1 MTGTRQTDPMQWVHM
16 VPELAFLAN
25 SSPVIGKPE
34 QSNPFVCEQHNG
46 IWTPVFGK
54 PFLENEE
61 AVSFYGRM
69 ALEMAFLLNGLPA
82 HDVKKYLNRIWVACA
97 RSAARWWKASG
108 GAIEKYPETW
118 VEMLA
123 ADRLPDMEWLQR
135 VCQQHLSSALPSV
148 NDPQG
153 FAGQTENDDDFC
165 QWVQRVWPY
174 LGSSDVLMAEGGDE
188 RLGLDPQTHQNR
200 YGCTYRPSV
209 TGGQYSSSTAS
220 SPSLHAFNAVEQC
233 RLDLVRDMLA
243 QPPEKPLL
251 ALEADIKA
259 FLAQYYGVE
268 KADNCILAPS
278 GTDSVLAA
286 LALSLAV
293 NPAVGVVLAGVEE
306 TGSGVPLATQ
316 GRHFASTTALGFRV
330 RKSEKIAGFPAG
342 TQLVTAPLRTEN
354 GELNSRQNIFHICQ
368 QQIHNA
374 VQAGQR
380 VLLYLLDTSKTGQL
394 VPDMQ
399 VVQALCHTYPG
410 QIDVVVDACQARL
423 MPERIKAY
431 LQQDWAVM
439 VTGSKFYTGPAFC
452 GALLLPE
459 TWRQR
464 LDHAVLPSGLAAY
477 FNQAEWPACKATTSL
492 NNGFNLGLLLRWVGA
507 CAEIE
512 RFSHVPA
519 SEKTVRLEQFLG
531 GIRHIL
537 EQDETIELLPDT
549 LVKRDALPHAWD
561 QQQTIFSFLVNG
573 GGNTGITPVLNLAE
587 CRQLHVWLKQDL
599 SGDLP
604 FGCPDTAYQIMARG
618 YQLGQPVA
626 VPYARVKGQMAGA
639 LRISVS
645 ARHISGSDMPQGM
658 TYQTY
663 LEQEIQNV
671 QDALQKVSLIL
682 RYWPFLQ
689 KAEDKAASAQ
699 PENIVNVEAE
709 ALLPVAL

>member
-1 MTGTRQTDPMQWVHM
+1 M
-16 VPELAFLAN
+16 
-25 SSPVIGKPE
+25 
-34 QSNPFVCEQHNG
+34 
-46 IWTPVFGK
+46 
-54 PFLENEE
+54 
-61 AVSFYGRM
+61 
-69 ALEMAFLLNGLPA
+69 
-82 HDVKKYLNRIWVACA
+82 
-97 RSAARWWKASG
+97 
-108 GAIEKYPETW
+108 
-118 VEMLA
+118 
-123 ADRLPDMEWLQR
+123 
-135 VCQQHLSSALPSV
+135 
-148 NDPQG
+148 
-153 FAGQTENDDDFC
+153 
-165 QWVQRVWPY
+165 
-174 LGSSDVLMAEGGDE
+174 
-188 RLGLDPQTHQNR
+188 
-200 YGCTYRPSV
+200 
-209 TGGQYSSSTAS
+209 
-220 SPSLHAFNAVEQC
+220 
-233 RLDLVRDMLA
+233 
-243 QPPEKPLL
+243 
-251 ALEADIKA
+251 
-259 FLAQYYGVE
+259 AQYYGVE

-477 FNQAEWPACKATTSL
+477 FNQAEWPACKATASL

-561 QQQTIFSFLVNG
+561 QQQTIFFFSRKWWGQHWHDPCFKSCGMPAAACVVKTGSFWLSAVWLPRYRVPDYGQRLSAWAACCRTLCAGEGANG
-573 GGNTGITPVLNLAE
+573 GRFKNFCERTPYFWLRHASRHHVSNVSGARDTKCAGCTAKGFPNLALLAVFAE
-587 CRQLHVWLKQDL
+587 
-599 SGDLP
+599 SG
-604 FGCPDTAYQIMARG
+604 
-618 YQLGQPVA
+618 GQ
-626 VPYARVKGQMAGA
+626 G
-639 LRISVS
+639 SVCS
-645 ARHISGSDMPQGM
+645 ARKYSGC
-658 TYQTY
+658 
-663 LEQEIQNV
+663 
-671 QDALQKVSLIL
+671 
-682 RYWPFLQ
+682 
-689 KAEDKAASAQ
+689 
-699 PENIVNVEAE
+699 
-709 ALLPVAL
+709 

>member
-16 VPELAFLAN
+16 VPELAFLAD
-25 SSPVIGKPE
+25 SSPVIGKAE
-34 QSNPFVCEQHNG
+34 QSNPFVCEQHSG
-46 IWTPVFGK
+46 VWTPVFGK

-61 AVSFYGRM
+61 TASFYGRM

-82 HDVKKYLNRIWVACA
+82 QDVKKYLNCIWVACA

-108 GAIEKYPETW
+108 GAVESCPEVW
-118 VEMLA
+118 VEALA
-123 ADRLPDMEWLQR
+123 ADRLPEMEWLQKL
-135 VCQQHLSSALPSV
+135 CQQQLSSVLLSANDQQVFSV
-148 NDPQG
+148 
-153 FAGQTENDDDFC
+153 QTENDNDFC
-165 QWVQRVWPY
+165 QWVQRAWPY

-188 RLGLDPQTHQNR
+188 RLGLNPQTHQNR
-200 YGCTYRPSV
+200 YGCTYSPSV

-220 SPSLHAFNAVEQC
+220 SPSLHAYNAVEQQ
-233 RLDLVRDMLA
+233 RLELVRDMLV
-243 QPPEKPLL
+243 QSPEGALL

-268 KADNCILAPS
+268 KPDNCILAPS

-286 LALSLAV
+286 LALSLVV
-293 NPAVGVVLAGVEE
+293 NPAVGVILAGVEE

-316 GRHFASTTALGFRV
+316 GRHFANTTALGFRV
-330 RKSEKIAGFPAG
+330 RKSEKIAGFPVS

-368 QQIHNA
+368 QQIHKA
-374 VQAGQR
+374 TQAGQR

-399 VVQALCHTYPG
+399 VVQALCHTYLG

-464 LDHAVLPSGLAAY
+464 LDHAVLPSGLVAY
-477 FNQAEWPACKATTSL
+477 FNQAEWPACKATAFL
-492 NNGFNLGLLLRWVGA
+492 NNEFNLGLLLRWVGA
-507 CAEIE
+507 CAEIK
-512 RFSHVPA
+512 RFSDVPA
-519 SEKTVRLEQFLG
+519 SEKIGRLEQFLG

-537 EQDETIELLPDT
+537 EQDQTIELLPDT
-549 LVKRDALPHAWD
+549 LEKRDALPNAWD
-561 QQQTIFSFLVNG
+561 QQQTIFSFLIHG
-573 GGNTGITPVLNLAE
+573 GGNSDMTPVLNLAE
-587 CRQLHVWLKQDL
+587 CRQLHVWLKQDI
-599 SGDLP
+599 SGYLP
-604 FGCPDTAYQIMARG
+604 FGCPDTAHQIMARS

-626 VPYARVKGQMAGA
+626 VPYARVRGQMAGA

-645 ARHISGSDMPQGM
+645 ARHISGSDMPAGM
-658 TYQTY
+658 AYQTY

-671 QDALQKVSLIL
+671 QYALEKVSLIL
-682 RYWPFLQ
+682 RYWPFLH
-689 KAEDKAASAQ
+689 KAEEKVASAQ
-699 PENIVNVEAE
+699 SESLVDVEAE

>member
-16 VPELAFLAN
+16 VPELAFLAD
-25 SSPVIGKPE
+25 SSFVIGKAE
-34 QSNPFVCEQHNG
+34 QSDPFVCEKRNG
-46 IWTPVFGK
+46 VWGPVFGEA
-54 PFLENEE
+54 FLDNKET
-61 AVSFYGRM
+61 ACFYARM
-69 ALEMAFLLNGLPA
+69 ALEMVFLLNSLSA
-82 HDVKKYLNRIWVACA
+82 HNVKEYLNRIWVACA
-97 RSAARWWKASG
+97 RSAARKWKASG
-108 GAIEKYPETW
+108 GAVKSNPETW
-118 VEMLA
+118 IEVLA
-123 ADRLPDMEWLQR
+123 AETLPDMEWLQK
-135 VCQQHLSSALPSV
+135 VCRQQVSSVFPAINGPHVVS
-148 NDPQG
+148 
-153 FAGQTENDDDFC
+153 AQTENDDDFC
-165 QWVQRVWPY
+165 LWVQRVWPY

-200 YGCTYRPSV
+200 YGCTYRPSA

-220 SPSLHAFNAVEQC
+220 SPSLHAFNAVERC
-233 RLDLVRDMLA
+233 RLELVRDMLT

-251 ALEADIKA
+251 ALAEGIKA

-268 KADNCILAPS
+268 KPDNCILASS

-286 LALSLAV
+286 LALSLVV

-316 GRHFASTTALGFRV
+316 GRHFANTTALGFRV

-354 GELNSRQNIFHICQ
+354 GKLNSRQNIFHICQ

-464 LDHAVLPSGLAAY
+464 LDDAVLPSGLVAY
-477 FNQAEWPACKATTSL
+477 FNQAEWPACNATASL

-507 CAEIE
+507 CAEI
-512 RFSHVPA
+512 RHFANVPA
-519 SEKTVRLEQFLG
+519 SEKMSRLEQFLS

-537 EQDETIELLPDT
+537 EQDQTIELLPDA
-549 LVKRDALPHAWD
+549 LVKRDALPNAWD
-561 QQQTIFSFLVNG
+561 QQQTIFSFLIHA
-573 GGNTGITPVLNLAE
+573 GGNSGMTPVLNLAE
-587 CRQLHVWLKQDL
+587 CRQLHVWLKQDI
-599 SGDLP
+599 SGYLP
-604 FGCPDTAYQIMARG
+604 FGCPDTAHQIMARS

-626 VPYARVKGQMAGA
+626 VPYARVCGQMAGA

-645 ARHISGSDMPQGM
+645 ARHISGSDMPAGM
-658 TYQTY
+658 AYQTY
-663 LEQEIQNV
+663 VEQEIQNV
-671 QDALQKVSLIL
+671 QNALEKISLIL

-689 KAEDKAASAQ
+689 KAEEKPASGQ
-699 PENIVNVEAE
+699 LENMVGVEAE

>member
-16 VPELAFLAN
+16 VPELAFLAA

-34 QSNPFVCEQHNG
+34 QSKPFVCEQHNG
-46 IWTPVFGK
+46 AWTPVFGK
-54 PFLENEE
+54 LFLENKEQI
-61 AVSFYGRM
+61 SFYGRM
-69 ALEMAFLLNGLPA
+69 ALELAFLLNSLPA

-97 RSAARWWKASG
+97 RSAARWWKIFG
-108 GAIEKYPETW
+108 GAVENCPERW
-118 VEMLA
+118 VETLA
-123 ADRLPDMEWLQR
+123 ADRLPDMEWLQQ
-135 VCQQHLSSALPSV
+135 VCQQQLSSV
-148 NDPQG
+148 FQVGNDPQV
-153 FAGQTENDDDFC
+153 FSGQTENVNDFC

-174 LGSSDVLMAEGGDE
+174 LGSSDVLMAGGGDE
-188 RLGLDPQTHQNR
+188 RLGLNPQTHQNR
-200 YGCTYRPSV
+200 YGCTYSPSV

-220 SPSLHAFNAVEQC
+220 SPSLHAFNAVEKC
-233 RLDLVRDMLA
+233 RLGLVREMLV
-243 QPPEKPLL
+243 QPPEVPLL
-251 ALEADIKA
+251 ALEADTKA

-268 KADNCILAPS
+268 KPDNCILAPS

-286 LALSLAV
+286 LALSLVV

-330 RKSEKIAGFPAG
+330 RKSEKISGFPAG

-368 QQIHNA
+368 QQIHKA
-374 VQAGQR
+374 IQAGQR

-431 LQQDWAVM
+431 LQRGWAVM

-459 TWRQR
+459 AWRQR
-464 LDHAVLPSGLAAY
+464 LDHAVLPSGLVAY
-477 FNQAEWPACKATTSL
+477 FNQAEWPACKATASL

-507 CAEIE
+507 CAEIK
-512 RFSHVPA
+512 RFSDVPA
-519 SEKTVRLEQFLG
+519 TEKIHRLGQLLG

-537 EQDETIELLPDT
+537 EQDQTIELLPDT
-549 LVKRDALPHAWD
+549 FAKRSALPDEWD
-561 QQQTIFSFLVNG
+561 QQQTIFSFLING
-573 GGNTGITPVLNLAE
+573 GGNSGMTPVLNLEE
-587 CRQLHVWLKQDL
+587 CRQLHVWLKQDI
-599 SGDLP
+599 SGYLP
-604 FGCPDTAYQIMARG
+604 FGCPNSVYQIMARN

-626 VPYARVKGQMAGA
+626 VPYAQVRGQMAGA

-645 ARHISGSDMPQGM
+645 ARHISGSDMPIGM
-658 TYQTY
+658 AYQTY
-663 LEQEIQNV
+663 LDQEIQNV
-671 QDALQKVSLIL
+671 QYAMEKISLIL

-689 KAEDKAASAQ
+689 KAEEKAASAQ
-699 PENIVNVEAE
+699 SENVVDVEAE
-709 ALLPVAL
+709 VLLPVAL